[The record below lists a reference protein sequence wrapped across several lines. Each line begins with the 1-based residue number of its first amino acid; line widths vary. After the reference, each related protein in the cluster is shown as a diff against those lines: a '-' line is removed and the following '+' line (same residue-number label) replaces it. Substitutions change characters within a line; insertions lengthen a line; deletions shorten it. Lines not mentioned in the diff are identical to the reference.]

1 MEIIVLRAK
10 VNARCEQ
17 SPCPGLC
24 VCAWML
30 VISEDGALL
39 NNNFVGQSV

>member
-1 MEIIVLRAK
+1 MPGVNRVL
-10 VNARCEQ
+10 VQDCV
-17 SPCPGLC
+17 C